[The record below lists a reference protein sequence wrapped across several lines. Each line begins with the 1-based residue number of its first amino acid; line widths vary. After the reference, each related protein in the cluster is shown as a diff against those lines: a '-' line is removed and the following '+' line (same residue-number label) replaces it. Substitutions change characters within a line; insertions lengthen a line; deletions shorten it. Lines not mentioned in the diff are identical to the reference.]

1 MIAHA
6 LYGESSTSS
15 VFAFYTFPCPME
27 DLALGFSIIFKVPLE
42 PGACLCSHFSIVSK
56 PISLQWTDPNK
67 KANCIGLPSN
77 AISWMRMIHI

>member
-15 VFAFYTFPCPME
+15 MFAFYTFPCPME

-42 PGACLCSHFSIVSK
+42 GLVFVLTFQLYRNLYLYSGLIQTKRQIALDCL
-56 PISLQWTDPNK
+56 
-67 KANCIGLPSN
+67 
-77 AISWMRMIHI
+77 RML